1 MSETTSETPVLDL
14 LASMTEDSVSASSLD
29 DETFMLV
36 RLAAL
41 VAVDAPS
48 VSYLLNLAVAGELDI
63 DADRIRGVLAAVA
76 PIVGTPR
83 VASATGKIV
92 EALAVEL
99 EIAEL
104 EEAEEGDAEET
115 DEGGAEDA
123 GEGGAEDAYEG
134 DTEETDEGGAE
145 EGDAEEADERDAEG
159 AVDGEEEGDA
169 EEAEEG
175 DAEEAE
181 EGEAEEAEEGAA
193 EETETAEK
201 G

>member
-1 MSETTSETPVLDL
+1 MSETTSETPVLNL
-14 LASMTEDSVSASSLD
+14 LASMTEDSMSASSLD

-48 VSYLLNLAVAGELDI
+48 VSYLLNLAVAGELNI

-83 VASATGKIV
+83 VAAATGKIV

-104 EEAEEGDAEET
+104 EEAEEGDAEE
-115 DEGGAEDA
+115 DESGAEDA
-123 GEGGAEDAYEG
+123 GEGGAEDAYDG
-134 DTEETDEGGAE
+134 DAEETDEGGAE
-145 EGDAEEADERDAEG
+145 EGDSEETDEGGAEEGDAEG

-169 EEAEEG
+169 EEA
-175 DAEEAE
+175 D
-181 EGEAEEAEEGAA
+181 EGEAEE
-193 EETETAEK
+193 TESAEK